1 MILLTIKS
9 KDEKQIGYYKVE
21 FNNMSEVLQYI
32 KGIRNYKLANND
44 YVFTSPDKDELI
56 KSFEKYLK
64 NCFYRVQDDGIYLI
78 PIGTGKTRYKSKL
91 RALPINERCLSVA
104 KKKNLIVLDD
114 DIFAL
119 QHEKLTVI
127 YNIEQDNELKIKVE
141 LKENPIDLDELRK
154 VLREILPIELQL
166 KRVIKL

>member
-64 NCFYRVQDDGIYLI
+64 NCFYRVQDAGIYLI
-78 PIGTGKTRYKSKL
+78 PIGTGKTRFKSKL

-114 DIFAL
+114 DTFAL

>member
-78 PIGTGKTRYKSKL
+78 PIGTGKTRFKSKL

-114 DIFAL
+114 DTFAL

>member
-32 KGIRNYKLANND
+32 KGIRNYKLVNND

-104 KKKNLIVLDD
+104 KKKNLIILDD
-114 DIFAL
+114 DTYAL
-119 QHEKLTVI
+119 QHEKLTAI
-127 YNIEQDNELKIKVE
+127 YNIEQDKELKIKVE

-154 VLREILPIELQL
+154 VFHEILPIELQL

>member
-78 PIGTGKTRYKSKL
+78 PIGTGKTRFKSKL

-114 DIFAL
+114 DTFAL

-166 KRVIKL
+166 KRVIEL

>member
-114 DIFAL
+114 DTFAL

>member
-64 NCFYRVQDDGIYLI
+64 NCFYRVQDAGIYLI

-114 DIFAL
+114 DTFAL

-166 KRVIKL
+166 KRVIEL

>member
-114 DIFAL
+114 DTFAL

-166 KRVIKL
+166 KRVIEL